1 MLINLYGEMPE
12 EYGIGIEDKERYN
25 HAKKR
30 HIEGLAARYRNWE
43 GLEQSLFGRFIN
55 LSSADFREMYYMD
68 LPSSVESVSV
78 VAFWNKES
86 RIYRRLLKGCID
98 ALRKKG
104 LLKNEILISTPGLGT
119 RHITNLGDMKV
130 QLSAEEERKVDLQ
143 HKLHVMNPA
152 QKRDAMEELGLV
164 AKDYRGRK
172 RAEWQQGM
180 RNLNLPGYLTQSE
193 SFYNFL

>member
-1 MLINLYGEMPE
+1 
-12 EYGIGIEDKERYN
+12 
-25 HAKKR
+25 
-30 HIEGLAARYRNWE
+30 
-43 GLEQSLFGRFIN
+43 
-55 LSSADFREMYYMD
+55 
-68 LPSSVESVSV
+68 
-78 VAFWNKES
+78 
-86 RIYRRLLKGCID
+86 
-98 ALRKKG
+98 
-104 LLKNEILISTPGLGT
+104 
-119 RHITNLGDMKV
+119 MKV